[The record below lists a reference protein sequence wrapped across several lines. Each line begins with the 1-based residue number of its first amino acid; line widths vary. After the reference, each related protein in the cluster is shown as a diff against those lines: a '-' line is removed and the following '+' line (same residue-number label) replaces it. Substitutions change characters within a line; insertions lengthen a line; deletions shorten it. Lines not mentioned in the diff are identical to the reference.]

1 MEKSEFYRVV
11 EKLILPL
18 FTGSFIEGEEES
30 YSRDSEVAFG
40 KRNSLLIKPSKTDD
54 YRLILK
60 RGQPF
65 QTFEIN
71 LLKSVLSE
79 LNKISLLNLE
89 DESYISVLQDNAIE
103 KSICAAVSDEETA
116 NSMFGILN
124 YLEKTFLCSPFPIY
138 FLRRC
143 IRSCH
148 HPRRHNWRACTN
160 QAAEV

>member
-1 MEKSEFYRVV
+1 MKKNEFYKVV

-18 FTGSFIEGEEES
+18 FTGSYIDGEEES

-40 KRNSLLIKPSKTDD
+40 KKNSLLIKPAKTDE

-79 LNKISLLNLE
+79 LNKISQLELE

-103 KSICAAVSDEETA
+103 KSICASVSDEETA
-116 NSMFGILN
+116 NSMFGILS
-124 YLEKTFLCSPFPIY
+124 YLEKWAARTYEGSKVAFGI
-138 FLRRC
+138 
-143 IRSCH
+143 II
-148 HPRRHNWRACTN
+148 N
-160 QAAEV
+160 QSID